1 MCPSSM
7 YRNGCTNAEMMES
20 EKYREKEFINDLKQK
35 LDELEHYA
43 AASGS
48 LEGVPT
54 SVTMEKQ
61 RILIDQLRTKLDLE
75 LDDASVSKLSFVFAP
90 SRIPSSFPAWFRAE
104 ELRKLVDQAIGQVV
118 TRIELSKRQRCPLIS
133 S

>member
-1 MCPSSM
+1 M
-7 YRNGCTNAEMMES
+7 YNNEQIIED
-20 EKYREKEFINDLKQK
+20 EKCREKEFINDLKQK

-61 RILIDQLRTKLDLE
+61 RVLIDQLRSKLDIQ
-75 LDDASVSKLSFVFAP
+75 LDEASVSKLSYVVVDG
-90 SRIPSSFPAWFRAE
+90 SRKDRLMLFILE
-104 ELRKLVDQAIGQVV
+104 RKNYENL
-118 TRIELSKRQRCPLIS
+118 LIKPFIR
-133 S
+133 